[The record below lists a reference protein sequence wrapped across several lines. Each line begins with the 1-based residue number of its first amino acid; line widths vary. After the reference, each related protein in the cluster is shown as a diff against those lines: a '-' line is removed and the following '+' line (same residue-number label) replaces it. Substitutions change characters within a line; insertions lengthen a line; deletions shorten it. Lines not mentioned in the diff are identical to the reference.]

1 MNLSYTN
8 VCIRCIRI
16 SLLGK
21 DTSASG
27 ANNLALQITLACFVL
42 ISVVLAI
49 LSVYLYI
56 QLKYR

>member
-16 SLLGK
+16 SLLGEA
-21 DTSASG
+21 TSASG

-56 QLKYR
+56 QLKFR